1 MSYVELEQT
10 GVTEFSDTYSTQ
22 YGIEPTEVEE
32 KIDFYAEGEKV
43 LSDFRGA
50 NTVVTA
56 EDKYGNRGS
65 TTVASKR
72 SIGGHLAGEFDWADQ
87 SDLGTFSGF
96 THAAAE
102 LPDFVRLL
110 FNDPREI
117 GEAIAEFSQEYV
129 TVQQDPT
136 RHESQLWMEMVRG
149 MAADTHRTQDTDNPH
164 RTPEDTASEA
174 AEYCLEQYAD
184 SSRSSSD
191 YCQFASGWY
200 QGYST
205 YLVLETVVG
214 SKGTLKGVSSTGDLR
229 KALDDAGDVIDSGA
243 GLRRVDTINTKTGKV
258 THRIVADG
266 GSPDIDAPAVR
277 RQLREEHGMETAGS
291 IDHALG
297 QLEGLRHLEDLS
309 SSEQAALAARLSR
322 SSDSSVARTFVT
334 ELDDVRYLLEKTN
347 VANTTWAETY
357 CDTKGP
363 TTRISGFRKQRKSSS
378 KPVQSPKRAFR
389 LAKNC
394 WTESKHVIPN

>member
-1 MSYVELEQT
+1 MSDVELEQT

-87 SDLGTFSGF
+87 SDLGAFSGF

-164 RTPEDTASEA
+164 STPEDTASEA
-174 AEYCLEQYAD
+174 AEYCMEQYAD

-214 SKGTLKGVSSTGDLR
+214 SKGTLKGVSSAGDL
-229 KALDDAGDVIDSGA
+229 
-243 GLRRVDTINTKTGKV
+243 
-258 THRIVADG
+258 
-266 GSPDIDAPAVR
+266 
-277 RQLREEHGMETAGS
+277 
-291 IDHALG
+291 
-297 QLEGLRHLEDLS
+297 
-309 SSEQAALAARLSR
+309 
-322 SSDSSVARTFVT
+322 
-334 ELDDVRYLLEKTN
+334 
-347 VANTTWAETY
+347 
-357 CDTKGP
+357 
-363 TTRISGFRKQRKSSS
+363 
-378 KPVQSPKRAFR
+378 
-389 LAKNC
+389 
-394 WTESKHVIPN
+394 